1 MVTGEPMPVTKTAGP
16 TVIGA
21 TINQT
26 GTFEYKGTKIG
37 ADTMLA
43 QIIKL
48 VRQAKGSKAP
58 IQRPSDRVSAY
69 FVRAAIA
76 VMAVAIWAFVIWA
89 LVRPPPAF
97 ITAPA
102 GGRGPH
108 PRRGVLPSK
117 HPDTAGEERDGERR
131 NPPP

>member
-1 MVTGEPMPVTKTAGP
+1 
-16 TVIGA
+16 
-21 TINQT
+21 
-26 GTFEYKGTKIG
+26 
-37 ADTMLA
+37 MLA

-97 ITAPA
+97 ITVCRRGPRSPPPA
-102 GGRGPH
+102 GR
-108 PRRGVLPSK
+108 S
-117 HPDTAGEERDGERR
+117 TE
-131 NPPP
+131 